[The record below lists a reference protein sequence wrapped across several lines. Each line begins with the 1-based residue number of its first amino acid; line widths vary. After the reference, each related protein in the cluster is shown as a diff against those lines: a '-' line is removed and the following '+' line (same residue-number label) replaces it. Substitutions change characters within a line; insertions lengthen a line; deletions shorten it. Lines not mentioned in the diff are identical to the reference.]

1 MALHGTV
8 CACVCADND
17 KSFEEQQEEEYL
29 IQRKLDIVNQRNSI
43 VDSMDED
50 RLRLETRIILSLKSQ
65 GEAA

>member
-1 MALHGTV
+1 MAL
-8 CACVCADND
+8 CVCADND
-17 KSFEEQQEEEYL
+17 KSFEERREEEYL

-65 GEAA
+65 GKAA